1 MFTINKTLVLT
12 AAVIAAGL
20 VAAIDMAQSRT
31 EPTAAATVAARFPAQ
46 GEMMVSL
53 NKGEP
58 TAEDRKTD
66 KSLMPSEGCSREH
79 WPYIADEC
87 LTSPNGAS
95 VKKPTRTITIERRV
109 ATNASQLVRV
119 PVTQVASR

>member
-12 AAVIAAGL
+12 AAVIATGL

-31 EPTAAATVAARFPAQ
+31 EPTAASTVAARFPAQ
-46 GEMMVSL
+46 NEMMVSL

-58 TAEDRKTD
+58 AAEDRKTD
-66 KSLMPSEGCSREH
+66 KSLMPSDGCSREH
-79 WPYIADEC
+79 WPHIADEC

-95 VKKPTRTITIERRV
+95 VKPARTITIERRV
-109 ATNASQLVRV
+109 ANNASQLVRV
-119 PVTQVASR
+119 PVTQVASH